1 MPKAVLDSSILV
13 SAFIASQTELMQ
25 LLRLPLRHRYE
36 LVLSKEILSETAQS
50 LLTKESVRRYAEYTD
65 EDVHA
70 YLAWLL
76 SVATIIEDLPELLAV
91 PADPKDNMVVAT
103 AVAGKA
109 DYLVT
114 GDRDLLDL
122 GSFRGIPITTARQFL
137 DLLEGAN
144 DDAPQTT

>member
-1 MPKAVLDSSILV
+1 MRATLDTNLYVTACISPNGPSARIIALWRNDRFDLSTSDPVLAEFDD
-13 SAFIASQTELMQ
+13 
-25 LLRLPLRHRYE
+25 
-36 LVLSKEILSETAQS
+36 VLSRDRIRRL
-50 LLTKESVRRYAEYTD
+50 VRQPPGWIAALRR
-65 EDVHA
+65 
-70 YLAWLL
+70 
-76 SVATIIEDLPELLAV
+76 DLHDRAMRVIPEAV
-91 PADPKDNMVVAT
+91 QAARDPADDPILGT
-103 AVAGKA
+103 AVAASA

>member
-1 MPKAVLDSSILV
+1 MRVIPEAVQAARD
-13 SAFIASQTELMQ
+13 
-25 LLRLPLRHRYE
+25 
-36 LVLSKEILSETAQS
+36 
-50 LLTKESVRRYAEYTD
+50 
-65 EDVHA
+65 
-70 YLAWLL
+70 
-76 SVATIIEDLPELLAV
+76 
-91 PADPKDNMVVAT
+91 PADDPILGT
-103 AVAGKA
+103 AVAASA